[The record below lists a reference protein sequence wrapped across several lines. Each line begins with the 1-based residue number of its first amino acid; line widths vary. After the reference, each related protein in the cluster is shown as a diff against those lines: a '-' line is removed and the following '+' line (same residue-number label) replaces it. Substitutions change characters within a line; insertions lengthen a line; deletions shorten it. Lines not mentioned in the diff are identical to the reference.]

1 MNAVP
6 ISSSL
11 VHHPSDVP
19 LMVRFFNWARENKQ
33 ATDDL
38 LGLIIFSIVTYF
50 VFHAFNITAAVFAF
64 TKKVETYQ
72 LDDLIM
78 VSVTIFSFYLS
89 IFAIRRWMEASNRLR
104 QSNTDSLTGLFNRR
118 KGWEILEFEIRR
130 AKRYHRLLSIIMF
143 DLDHFKNFNDTYGHM
158 AGDRVLRLI
167 AEAISGQMRATDVLI
182 RWGGEEFI
190 ILSLETGEAE
200 ARQIAERLRA
210 TVETSSPLNAGHLTG
225 SFGITEFQD
234 DDTFDSFLHRV
245 DDKVYEAKSLGR
257 NKVV

>member
-1 MNAVP
+1 MNAVH

-11 VHHPSDVP
+11 VHHPSNVP

-38 LGLIIFSIVTYF
+38 LGLVIFSIVTYF

-89 IFAIRRWMEASNRLR
+89 IFAIRRWIEAANRLR

-143 DLDHFKNFNDTYGHM
+143 DLDHFKDINDRHGHVI
-158 AGDRVLRLI
+158 GDRVLRGI
-167 AEAISGQMRATDVLI
+167 AKTVQEQMRATDILM

-190 ILSLETGEAE
+190 ILSLETGQAE
-200 ARQIAERLRA
+200 ARQVAERLRS
-210 TVETSSPLNAGHLTG
+210 TVEFGPLQNSIHLTA
-225 SFGITEFQD
+225 SFGITDLQEN
-234 DDTFDSFLHRV
+234 DTFDSFLRRV
-245 DDKVYEAKSLGR
+245 DDKLYEAKSSGR